1 MLANRTMVALAA
13 VLMAATI
20 AAHSAHAD
28 GLIRK
33 LPEDG
38 TWATF
43 KTEGY
48 KEKRDKRKEP
58 TTGWLRISSVGRVTE
73 EAQPCRWLEFDSTYS
88 NGGRPER
95 RSIDKLLLP
104 EKYLVAGEA
113 PGDQVLRGWTRFD
126 QPEQG
131 KIRKLD
137 VIDGKPYPGQ
147 SSFVLV
153 GPASDERRLE
163 PIEIDHKKL
172 GRITCERVTGTFR
185 FKAPNPQDAR
195 DVSGTFEARLHDGAP
210 FGVVWYEIVAPSP
223 DGRELKMTLSL
234 DDFGPTAVSALADKR

>member
-1 MLANRTMVALAA
+1 MRISQIVLTLVVITLATHAAL
-13 VLMAATI
+13 
-20 AAHSAHAD
+20 AD

-43 KTEGY
+43 KSEGY
-48 KEKRDKRKEP
+48 KQKRNKQKEP
-58 TTGWLRISSVGRVTE
+58 STGWLRISSVGSVTE
-73 EAQPCRWLEFDSTYS
+73 EGQPCRWLEIDSTYS

-95 RSIDKLLLP
+95 RAIDKLLLP
-104 EKYLVAGEA
+104 EKYLAAGEA
-113 PGDQVLRGWTRFD
+113 PGDHVLRGWIRFD
-126 QPEQG
+126 QPEEG

-137 VIDGKPYPGQ
+137 LLDGKPYPGQ

-172 GRITCERVTGTFR
+172 GRITCERLTGTFR
-185 FKAPNPQDAR
+185 FKVPAAQETR
-195 DVSGTFEARLHDGAP
+195 EISGTFEARLHEAAP
-210 FGVVWYEIVAPSP
+210 FGVVWYEIVTPSP

-234 DDFGPTAVSALADKR
+234 DDFGPTAVSALADQK

>member
-1 MLANRTMVALAA
+1 MLANRTRVVRAA
-13 VLMAATI
+13 VLMSAVITAQAAL
-20 AAHSAHAD
+20 AD

-33 LPEDG
+33 LPDDG

-48 KEKRDKRKEP
+48 KEKRDKRKE
-58 TTGWLRISSVGRVTE
+58 TSTGWLRISSVGRVTE
-73 EAQPCRWLEFDSTYS
+73 DGQPCRWLEVDSTYS

-104 EKYLVAGEA
+104 EKYLAAGEA
-113 PGDQVLRGWTRFD
+113 PGEHVLRGWTRFD

-131 KIRKLD
+131 QVRKLGL
-137 VIDGKPYPGQ
+137 IDGKSYPGQ
-147 SSFVLV
+147 SAFVLV

-163 PIEIDHKKL
+163 PIEVDHKKL

-185 FKAPNPQDAR
+185 FKAPAAPEAR
-195 DVSGTFEARLHDGAP
+195 DVSGTFEARLHEGAP
-210 FGVVWYEIVAPSP
+210 FGVVWYEIVTPSP

-234 DDFGPTAVSALADKR
+234 DDLGPTAVSALPDQN

>member
-1 MLANRTMVALAA
+1 MGGRSRPVRSKLRLNAA
-13 VLMAATI
+13 
-20 AAHSAHAD
+20 
-28 GLIRK
+28 
-33 LPEDG
+33 PC
-38 TWATF
+38 
-43 KTEGY
+43 Y

-58 TTGWLRISSVGRVTE
+58 TTGWLRISSVGSATE
-73 EAQPCRWLEFDSTYS
+73 EGQPCRRLEFDSTYS

-104 EKYLVAGEA
+104 EKYLAAGEA
-113 PGDQVLRGWTRFD
+113 PGDHVLRGWSRFD
-126 QPEQG
+126 QPEEG

-137 VIDGKPYPGQ
+137 LLDGKPYPGQ
-147 SSFVLV
+147 SSVYLV

-172 GRITCERVTGTFR
+172 GRITCQRVAGTFR
-185 FKAPNPQDAR
+185 FKAPSQAAPR

-210 FGVVWYEIVAPSP
+210 FGVVWYEIVSPAP

-234 DDFGPTAVSALADKR
+234 DDFGPTAVSALADQK